1 MPCRRFKAT
10 VAFFRCYFLKQPTP
24 KPPKRHDD
32 VPPDDNGSARPP
44 PQLSVEIIERIA
56 DFLFELQPPKLDSAG
71 QRELLSTKAPWHD
84 VSGFMSA
91 SMDLH
96 KMGYMRWIQ
105 SVVVKT
111 SADWDGLLPD
121 AALIRELRV
130 RDQALARRHKR
141 VLLNFSNLY
150 AVAIDAHSDI
160 THNAGHQFAY
170 RDLVTAFPPSL
181 RRLEVIHAHGPDIK
195 LIATVKEHCPLLE
208 HMRLG
213 RCTIFNRPDPCDF
226 WSSFPFD
233 HDSYI
238 SIEGTEEY
246 AHSLAQELAPLK
258 NIRSLRMGLY
268 FVPSSIVLAHRLYH
282 RRGLP
287 APEAIEWQQAIP
299 LAETQQ
305 IIETIEAGAAE
316 PGQATQTHDPATT
329 AQLISLLHQ
338 PDPETEF
345 GPEHNCA
352 LCTESTS
359 QISEDAERRANA
371 ILTNLV
377 PSLSQIQWM
386 AWLTPKHLGVH
397 TYTLK

>member
-1 MPCRRFKAT
+1 MPNRYFSTA
-10 VAFFRCYFLKQPTP
+10 VAFVRGSFFKLIFFKYP
-24 KPPKRHDD
+24 KLRGSIPLA
-32 VPPDDNGSARPP
+32 DNGGSRPP
-44 PQLSVEIIERIA
+44 PRLSVELIERIA

-71 QRELLSTKAPWHD
+71 QCELLSTKVPWHG
-84 VSGFMSA
+84 VYGFMSA

-105 SVVVKT
+105 SVIVKT
-111 SADWDGLLPD
+111 SADWDVLLPD
-121 AALIRELRV
+121 AALISELQIW
-130 RDQALARRHKR
+130 DQALTRRHKR
-141 VLLNFSNLY
+141 ALLNFPNLC
-150 AVAIDAHSDI
+150 AVTIDAHSDI

-195 LIATVKEHCPLLE
+195 VIATVKKYCPLLE

-233 HDSYI
+233 HNSYI

-287 APEAIEWQQAIP
+287 APEVIEWQQAIP
-299 LAETQQ
+299 LAESVESAE
-305 IIETIEAGAAE
+305 IELE
-316 PGQATQTHDPATT
+316 QALQPRGSATT
-329 AQLISLLHQ
+329 AQLITLLHQ
-338 PDPETEF
+338 PDHEIEF

-352 LCTESTS
+352 LCMEVTS
-359 QISEDAERRANA
+359 QITEDAERRANA
-371 ILTNLV
+371 ILANLV
-377 PSLSQIQWM
+377 PSLIQVQWM
-386 AWLTPKHLGVH
+386 AWLTPGHLGVH